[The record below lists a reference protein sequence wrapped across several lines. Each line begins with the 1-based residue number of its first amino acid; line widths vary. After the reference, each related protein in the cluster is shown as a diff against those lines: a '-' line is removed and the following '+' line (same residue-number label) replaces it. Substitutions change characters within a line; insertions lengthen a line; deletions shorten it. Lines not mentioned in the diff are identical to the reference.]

1 MDVSDFII
9 TKFTEN
15 TSYNTSSITILLLYD
30 NTMQPICMKIC
41 LGKLLNEKHFANFW
55 LDKKT
60 TSVSSIFVLPLKV
73 MLLVLIMT
81 QPQINTPQLY
91 PMDVIDFIITK
102 FT

>member
-9 TKFTEN
+9 TKFTKN
-15 TSYNTSSITILLLYD
+15 TPYNTSSINILLLYD

-41 LGKLLNEKHFANFW
+41 LGKLLNEKHFSNLW
-55 LDKKT
+55 LDRKT
-60 TSVSSIFVLPLKV
+60 TLVSSIFVLPLKV
-73 MLLVLIMT
+73 MLLVLILT

-102 FT
+102 FI